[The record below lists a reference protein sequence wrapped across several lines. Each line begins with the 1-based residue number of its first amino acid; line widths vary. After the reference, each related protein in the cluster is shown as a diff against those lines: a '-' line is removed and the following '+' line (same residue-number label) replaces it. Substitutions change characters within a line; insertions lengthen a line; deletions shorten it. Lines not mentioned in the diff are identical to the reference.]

1 MKKTFGLRSKLVLS
15 GTLGFFLLAQNV
27 DAHGDE
33 ANVHQAIK
41 SQLLG
46 KQIFF
51 GDLHNHTG
59 YSPDGTGTPKQAFE
73 SAKAH
78 GLDFIAITEHSEG
91 LNLIANE
98 EERVNTPLPYRT
110 EWEDI
115 RYQAEQLSDDSFT
128 AIRGF
133 EWSDPYQ
140 GHFNV
145 WFSEHYTDVFRSP
158 GTPSMK
164 PFWNWFQRD
173 TALFGGSDGIGG
185 FNHPGREPGK
195 LDNLAYVPEADERVV
210 SIEVFNRD
218 DIYDS
223 TYVEALD
230 KGWHVGAIGV
240 SDHHGEDWG
249 APTFARTGIITNKN
263 SHESVRSALEK
274 HHVYAT
280 QDANYQMVF
289 TANGQMMGA
298 KIASNEP
305 VDLQVMGYDPDA
317 GETIVK
323 AELVTNGG
331 EVVETYEPTNTSTHF
346 MWNTKTPKSQESA
359 WYFVRM
365 TQSDGEMIYS
375 SPIWV
380 QPTS

>member
-1 MKKTFGLRSKLVLS
+1 MKLGSFTWKVVAVGAAAMMMFGQDV
-15 GTLGFFLLAQNV
+15 N
-27 DAHGDE
+27 AHGDE
-33 ANVHQAIK
+33 VSVYEAIQD
-41 SQLLG
+41 QLVG
-46 KQIFF
+46 KQIIF

-59 YSPDGTGTPKQAFE
+59 YSPDGSGTPKMAYE
-73 SAKAH
+73 SAKMN

-98 EERVNTPLPYRT
+98 EEGVNTPLPYRT
-110 EWEDI
+110 EWEDVQ
-115 RYQAEQLSDDSFT
+115 YQADQISDESFT

-145 WFSEHYTDVFRSP
+145 WFSKHYTDVFRSP
-158 GTPSMK
+158 GTPTMK
-164 PFWNWFQRD
+164 PFWNWFQTD
-173 TALFGGSDGIGG
+173 TQLLGGSDGIGG

-195 LDNLAYVPEADERVV
+195 LDDLAYVPEVDDRVV

-240 SDHHGEDWG
+240 SDHHGENWG
-249 APTFARTGIITNKN
+249 DPTFARTGIIATEN
-263 SHESVRSALEK
+263 SHEAVRAALEQ

-280 QDANYQMVF
+280 QDSNYQMVF
-289 TANGQMMGA
+289 TGNGQMMGA
-298 KIASNEP
+298 KLTTHQP
-305 VDLQVMGYDPDA
+305 VQLNVIGHDPDA
-317 GETIVK
+317 GESIVK

-331 EVVETYEPTNTSTHF
+331 EVVETYEPSNGGQTFEWSPTTPATS
-346 MWNTKTPKSQESA
+346 ESA

-365 TQSDGEMIYS
+365 TQADGEMIYS

-380 QPTS
+380 NQ